1 MNKNLI
7 INNNNIYYYIN
18 NNKMN
23 IETKRIKKNKSIK
36 YNEKIDLDIN
46 DNLEKEF
53 NESVNQNNKL
63 LVGGN
68 DIKENKNDNTK
79 KVREMGLDKFYTKK
93 NISKMCI
100 ELVNDKFKLE
110 TFDLIIEPSAGNG
123 SFLEQ
128 IKHKNL
134 IGIDI
139 SPENKKIIKQDFLT
153 YTPDIKYKNVLT
165 IGNPPFGK
173 ISSLAVKFFNHAS
186 EWSNV
191 IAFIIPKT
199 FRRISIQNNLNLNFH
214 LLHDIDIPDSPCSF
228 EPPMSVKCCFQIWI
242 KKNKPRKQII
252 LELTHKD
259 WEFIPFGP
267 KDDNGQPTPPKNVD
281 FALRAYGGKCGEI
294 FDKKLSELRPKSY
307 HWIKSN
313 IDKKT
318 LIERFK
324 SLDYSISL
332 DTARQNSIGKAEL
345 VKLYSD
351 KFN

>member
-1 MNKNLI
+1 
-7 INNNNIYYYIN
+7 
-18 NNKMN
+18 MN
-23 IETKRIKKNKSIK
+23 ITNENDVKKEKNKSIIINK
-36 YNEKIDLDIN
+36 NNEIIELT
-46 DNLEKEF
+46 DNLEIEF
-53 NESVNQNNKL
+53 IKTQNNDEEK
-63 LVGGN
+63 
-68 DIKENKNDNTK
+68 KESDDNIMNTKNKETK

-100 ELVNDKFKLE
+100 DLVNKEYNLKI
-110 TFDLIIEPSAGNG
+110 FDLIIEPSAGNG

-128 IKHKNL
+128 IKHKNI

-139 SPENKKIIKQDFLT
+139 SPENDKIIKKDFLK
-153 YTPDIKYKNVLT
+153 YTPDKKYKNILT

-173 ISSLAVKFFNHAS
+173 ISSLAIKFFNHAS

-199 FRRISIQNNLNLNFH
+199 FRRISVQNNLNLNFH
-214 LLHDIDIPDSPCSF
+214 LLKDIEIPNSPCSF

-242 KKNKPRKQII
+242 KKNKPRKEII
-252 LELTHKD
+252 LDLTHDD

-294 FDKKLSELRPKSY
+294 FEKNLSELRPKSY

-313 IDKKT
+313 IDKKK

-332 DTARQNSIGKAEL
+332 NTARQNSIGKAEL

>member
-1 MNKNLI
+1 MYYK
-7 INNNNIYYYIN
+7 NNN
-18 NNKMN
+18 MN
-23 IETKRIKKNKSIK
+23 TELKVNKKNKSAKINK
-36 YNEKIDLDIN
+36 NIDVEMDENLENELLTGGNKNTYEIIN
-46 DNLEKEF
+46 DENCDTQIVC
-53 NESVNQNNKL
+53 ESKKVNK
-63 LVGGN
+63 
-68 DIKENKNDNTK
+68 IIRRTRTSK

-100 ELVNDKFKLE
+100 DLVNKEYNLKI
-110 TFDLIIEPSAGNG
+110 FDLIIEPSAGNG

-128 IKHKNL
+128 IKHKNI

-139 SPENKKIIKQDFLT
+139 SPENDKIIKKDFLK
-153 YTPDIKYKNVLT
+153 YTPDKKYINILT

-173 ISSLAVKFFNHAS
+173 ISSLAIKFFNHAS

-199 FRRISIQNNLNLNFH
+199 FRRISVQNNLNLNFH
-214 LLHDIDIPDSPCSF
+214 LLKDIEIPNSPCSF

-242 KKNKPRKQII
+242 KKNKPRKEII
-252 LELTHKD
+252 LDLTHDD
-259 WEFIPFGP
+259 WKFIPFGP
-267 KDDNGQPTPPKNVD
+267 KDENGQPTPPKNVD

-294 FDKKLSELRPKSY
+294 FEKNLSELRPKSY

-313 IDKKT
+313 IDKKK

-332 DTARQNSIGKAEL
+332 NTARQNSIGKAEL
-345 VKLYSD
+345 VKLYSN